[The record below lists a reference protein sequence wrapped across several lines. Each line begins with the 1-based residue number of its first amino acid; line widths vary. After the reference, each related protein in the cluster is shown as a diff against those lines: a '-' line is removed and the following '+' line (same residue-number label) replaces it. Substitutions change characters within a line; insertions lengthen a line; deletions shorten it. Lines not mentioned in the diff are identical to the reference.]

1 MYVLLT
7 LRCYVFKVA
16 SLEIILKII
25 LKIIFIISGNM
36 VCTHTRLTNNAITNF

>member
-1 MYVLLT
+1 MYVLRT

-16 SLEIILKII
+16 SLEII